1 MFFHEN
7 DGKQYADVLQVRNQ
21 QKREHMR
28 GKADAAE
35 EEDYATFLQQVL
47 LDVMMTAIYCSIS
60 WNRNIFMFLGRRLNC
75 RARIQFRRVHF
86 GVFSTSR
93 FAPPALS
100 SHDPKTSHCQ
110 RPN

>member
-21 QKREHMR
+21 QKREQMR
-28 GKADAAE
+28 GKTDAAE

-60 WNRNIFMFLGRRLNC
+60 WNRHIFMFVGPMSPYGWRTL
-75 RARIQFRRVHF
+75 
-86 GVFSTSR
+86 TE
-93 FAPPALS
+93 S
-100 SHDPKTSHCQ
+100 SG
-110 RPN
+110 

>member
-1 MFFHEN
+1 MFLNEN
-7 DGKQYADVLQVRNQ
+7 GGKQYGNVLQVRNQ

-60 WNRNIFMFLGRRLNC
+60 WNRSILMLLGPMPPYGRRTLTEMSGQDTC
-75 RARIQFRRVHF
+75 
-86 GVFSTSR
+86 
-93 FAPPALS
+93 
-100 SHDPKTSHCQ
+100 
-110 RPN
+110 

>member
-1 MFFHEN
+1 M
-7 DGKQYADVLQVRNQ
+7 RNQ

-60 WNRNIFMFLGRRLNC
+60 WNRSILMLLGPMPPYGRRTL
-75 RARIQFRRVHF
+75 
-86 GVFSTSR
+86 TE
-93 FAPPALS
+93 S
-100 SHDPKTSHCQ
+100 SSQNTVWAGTFWGAVSFCASGTQLGFDLLTCFVIRHSSSVICHS
-110 RPN
+110 

>member
-1 MFFHEN
+1 MLNEN
-7 DGKQYADVLQVRNQ
+7 DGKQYGEVLQVRNQ

-60 WNRNIFMFLGRRLNC
+60 WNRKIFMFLSPMPPYGRSQRLASC
-75 RARIQFRRVHF
+75 LQHSTRIGPTDIKFFVIHRE
-86 GVFSTSR
+86 S
-93 FAPPALS
+93 
-100 SHDPKTSHCQ
+100 
-110 RPN
+110 N